1 MSIKII
7 KLGDTITALQFDVMN
22 CIRNEENISKV
33 IDKSETLLKEIEI
46 NTEVATSTDQPKENN
61 NPTVID
67 FFDYKPP
74 KDWYMTLFNTILDY
88 CTSRNII
95 NEKTINKGIEQLL
108 KKFVKYSELI
118 DYLDNAKKFI
128 VLNSESIIL
137 DTENGNKWNTSS
149 FEKNYIDTDVYL
161 IFSERI
167 IKSMTFSEIFAKSK
181 ICGLFKTYNKS
192 DFKPYNPLREK
203 VALDNDTYNYYK
215 PVFTVAPQLDKDL
228 EKKFRHGAVF
238 LCKVLKNMAENNL
251 TKYRWLL
258 GYIAHMIQYPATLVQ
273 QYIVINGPR
282 NIGKNT
288 IMQPLADMFG
298 EYGIIKQDM
307 NGLTGRFNTDLDRKV
322 FVCLDETE
330 DGKKSERIF
339 KGLIGNKS
347 VGVEGKAKDRKQIK
361 NFTHVV
367 MMSNEIDGPFGL
379 GERKGVGFFPKKID
393 WKFDRYYRDCV
404 LKSDD
409 KENKDTDPV
418 KYNQFLN
425 YLWYQLSQID
435 FVALGYDPTSYPNFA
450 RKAVLKAMLEHPQS
464 LDQSV
469 LGSCIEYHRILLESI
484 KKLECGQ
491 EISSKLFDIKT
502 LKNLK
507 SSIGQLERYNNKETK
522 KLSTYLNMIVCYCA
536 QRAYDDG
543 FTTTRVNPVIEA
555 GHLVYIN
562 WSGGK
567 NEIGKIKDKLGKLY
581 REYNI
586 YPKDGDMRYKIMHPA
601 DVLKNIGAID

>member
-7 KLGDTITALQFDVMN
+7 KFGDTITALQFDVIE

-46 NTEVATSTDQPKENN
+46 NTEVATSTDQENKKPK
-61 NPTVID
+61 VID

-149 FEKNYIDTDVYL
+149 FEKNYRNTDDYLIDTD
-161 IFSERI
+161 R
-167 IKSMTFSEIFAKSK
+167 IKSMSFPEIFANSK
-181 ICGLFKTYNKS
+181 ICGLFKIYNKS
-192 DFKPYNPLREK
+192 DFKPYNPLKEK
-203 VALDNDTYNYYK
+203 AALDNDTYNYYK

-258 GYIAHMIQYPATLVQ
+258 GYIAHMIQYPSTLVQ
-273 QYIVINGPR
+273 QYIVINSSR
-282 NIGKNT
+282 DIGKNT
-288 IMQPLADMFG
+288 IMQPLEDMFG

-307 NGLTGRFNTDLDRKV
+307 NGVTGRFNTDLDRKV
-322 FVCLDETE
+322 FICLDETE

-347 VGVEGKAKDRKQIK
+347 IGVERKGKDRKQIK
-361 NFTHVV
+361 NFTHVF
-367 MMSNEIDGPFGL
+367 MMSNEIDSPFGL
-379 GERKGVGFFPKKID
+379 GERKGVGFFPEKPNLS
-393 WKFDRYYRDCV
+393 FERYYRDCV
-404 LKSDD
+404 LKSDA
-409 KENKDTDPV
+409 KNKDVDPV

-435 FVALGYDPTSYPNFA
+435 FVALGYDPISYPKFA
-450 RKAVLKAMLEHPQS
+450 RKAVLKAMQEHPQN

-543 FTTTRVNPVIEA
+543 FTTTRVNPVINE
-555 GHLVYIN
+555 GHLEYIN
-562 WSGGK
+562 SIGGK
-567 NEIGKIKDKLGKLY
+567 NEIIKSVKDKLGKLY

-586 YPKDGDMRYKIMHPA
+586 YPKDGDMKYKIMHPA